1 MFRMA
6 SKSWHG
12 NQDVSRRGFTL
23 IELLA
28 VMGIMILVL
37 SIGVVGMRGMRR
49 GSEIRGAV
57 NSVRSTLMLARQQ
70 AVTRRC
76 KVMVCFVKSGATN
89 QLEVYSLSGGSTNLV
104 HGIVVLSPAIEFK
117 APVPDIIFTPSGAAS
132 GLTPV
137 PVYLGEKTG
146 VGSLS
151 NSITVWPLTGVTRT
165 D

>member
-12 NQDVSRRGFTL
+12 NQGVSRRGFNL

-28 VMGIMILVL
+28 VMGIMILLMTISVT
-37 SIGVVGMRGMRR
+37 GMRGMRR

-70 AVTRRC
+70 AVTKRC
-76 KVMVCFVKSGATN
+76 KVMVCFVTSGTTN
-89 QLEVYSLSGGSTNLV
+89 QLEVYSVIGGTNNLI
-104 HGIVVLSPAIEFK
+104 HGVVVLSPAIEFK
-117 APVPDIIFTPSGAAS
+117 GSPANIVFTPSGAAS

-137 PVYLGEKTG
+137 PVYLGEKS
-146 VGSLS
+146 GSLS
-151 NSITVWPLTGVTRT
+151 NSITVWPLTGVTKT